1 MQRGYIFDLDGT
13 IYLGN
18 KEIPGAAKTIR
29 TLRERGDRVLFMSNN
44 PLFTRLE
51 FKRKLAVLSIDVKV
65 DEIYNSNYILARHL
79 KNCLTSKDR
88 VFVIGEAPLYE
99 ELQNANIPLTFQAT
113 EATIVV
119 VSWDRDFTYKKLK
132 QAYVAYQNGAT
143 FIATNP
149 DRTCPIEGGAIP
161 DCGAII
167 GAIEGATGEEIT
179 EIAGKPSSITT
190 SVIQD
195 AVGLPATSC
204 YMVGD
209 RLETDIKMAND
220 ANWHSVLVLTG
231 VTTTDILEKSLI
243 VPQTTLTSVRELL
256 NV

>member
-1 MQRGYIFDLDGT
+1 MAST
-13 IYLGN
+13 
-18 KEIPGAAKTIR
+18 
-29 TLRERGDRVLFMSNN
+29 
-44 PLFTRLE
+44 
-51 FKRKLAVLSIDVKV
+51 
-65 DEIYNSNYILARHL
+65 
-79 KNCLTSKDR
+79 DR

-132 QAYVAYQNGAT
+132 QAYLAYRNGAT

-167 GAIEGATGEEIT
+167 GAIEGATGEKIT

-190 SVIQD
+190 NVIQD
-195 AVGLPATSC
+195 AVGLPAMSC
-204 YMVGD
+204 YMIGD
-209 RLETDIKMAND
+209 RLETDIKMANE

-231 VTTTDILEKSLI
+231 VTTTEMLEKSLI
-243 VPQTTLTSVRELL
+243 VPKTTLTSVRELINL
-256 NV
+256 